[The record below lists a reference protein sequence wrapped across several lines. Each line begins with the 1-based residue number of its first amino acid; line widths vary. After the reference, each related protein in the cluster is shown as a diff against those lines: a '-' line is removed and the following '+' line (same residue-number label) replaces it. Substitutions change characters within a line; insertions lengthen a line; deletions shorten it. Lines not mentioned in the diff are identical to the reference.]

1 MSDPLLELITDC
13 EPATGDKNRANS
25 LGDNVIKVR
34 REFHGMPEVCHKL
47 ASHIIH
53 LRREVDMG
61 HHHFEF
67 YKCLNQY
74 RPVILEH
81 YNVRWLLSIC
91 DTIVDVGDVTSSAI
105 AMNIVQCVNGTNLHN
120 TLLVNAVDGGLD
132 THKLQRDAKVPTW
145 GGMVTA
151 DVPTGDMIFNMMKRL
166 DRVIGIHPLLNEIWQ
181 KIKLTGRYDENVAMN
196 HVCKHSTHKDMRLY
210 FQ

>member
-1 MSDPLLELITDC
+1 MIDPLLEPITDVA
-13 EPATGDKNRANS
+13 PATGDKNRTPDLA
-25 LGDNVIKVR
+25 DNIHKVR
-34 REFHGMPEVCHKL
+34 SEFHGMPEVCHKV

-53 LRREVDMG
+53 LRREIDMG

-74 RPVILEH
+74 RPVIIEH

-91 DTIVDVGDVTSSAI
+91 DTIVDVGDVVSSAI

-120 TLLVNAVDGGLD
+120 TLLVNAVDGNLAHD
-132 THKLQRDAKVPTW
+132 KLKEDRKVPTW

-166 DRVIGIHPLLNEIWQ
+166 DIIIKPHVVLNDIWQ
-181 KIKLTGRYDENVAMN
+181 KIKHEGRYDENVAMN
-196 HVCKHSTHKDMRLY
+196 HVCRHSKDKDMRLY